1 MSGGAAGGQGSAGQS
16 DASGSVLLGTAGSTA
31 GSSSSEGP
39 FSVKDCQP
47 RPKRCARDRSPVRA
61 SKSVVRPGR
70 RNGGTTLVFALEQGA
85 VVRFTIVRVYP
96 SCKRIGSFSVR
107 AHSGVNRVRFRG
119 RLGRRPLAEGTYR
132 LVAQAR
138 GQETAAATVTIV
150 VVRGR
155 KSATELR
162 RARRANACSAA
173 EAQEIET
180 AIGAARPGSN
190 DGPAPTT
197 KRQSIADPLV
207 VAAKAVVKKAKGL
220 TASIGAAVEDNPFS
234 DPFVLLIVGLMTL
247 AFALIGTLVLL
258 HVVRIMGLRDRGLR

>member
-1 MSGGAAGGQGSAGQS
+1 MSGGTAVGQGSAGQS
-16 DASGSVLLGTAGSTA
+16 NASGSVLLGTAGSTA
-31 GSSSSEGP
+31 ASSSSESP
-39 FSVKDCQP
+39 FSVKSCQP

-70 RNGGTTLVFALEQGA
+70 RNGGTTLVFALEEGA

-132 LVAQAR
+132 LVVQAR

-180 AIGAARPGSN
+180 AIGAAPAGSN
-190 DGPAPTT
+190 GDPAPTT
-197 KRQSIADPLV
+197 KRQSIADPIV
-207 VAAKAVVKKAKGL
+207 AAAKAVVKKAKGL
-220 TASIGAAVEDNPFS
+220 TAGIGAAVEDNPFS

-247 AFALIGTLVLL
+247 AFALLGTLVLL
-258 HVVRIMGLRDRGLR
+258 QVVRLMGLRDRGLR